1 MKEKKKKEFNQ
12 EELNEVISLSKKILK
27 VLYIVLIAGI
37 ICAGIMLATYIGIP
51 KFLVGILKVISP
63 LFIGFVIAW
72 LFNPLVKKLTSRGL
86 SRILSALLIYLVF
99 LIFVMIFIRVFIP
112 VLYSQINDLVAIIP
126 TFIQKGND
134 ILNELIMSFNTETID
149 ITTFK
154 DNIILNLENVVIG
167 YTTQLP
173 NVLLN
178 VIVNLFSGI
187 GTIIIGL
194 VVGLYMLFD
203 FDSMAKFFLNLI
215 PKKSRYEIEVLL
227 NTIGSEVRKS
237 VNGTLLVALMVFVTD
252 TVGFTIVGLEAPLLF
267 GLFCGLT
274 DLIPYIGPY
283 IGGAAATLMGF
294 SQGPVVGFS
303 VLIICVIVQLI
314 ESYILQPV
322 VMSRAVQLHPVTIII
337 GLLVFGHFFGI
348 IGMVLA
354 TPCLAILK
362 VIINFVEN
370 KYAKA

>member
-1 MKEKKKKEFNQ
+1 MKEKKKKDINN
-12 EELNEVISLSKKILK
+12 EELNDVISLSKKILN
-27 VLYIVLIAGI
+27 VLYIVLIVGI
-37 ICAGIMLATYIGIP
+37 ISVGVVVAAYLGIP
-51 KFLVGILKVISP
+51 KFLVGVLKVISP

-72 LFNPLVKKLTSRGL
+72 LFNPLVKQLTQKGL
-86 SRILSALLIYLVF
+86 SRILSALLVYLAF
-99 LIFVMIFIRVFIP
+99 LIFIMIFIRVFIP
-112 VLYSQINDLVAIIP
+112 VLYDQINDLVAIIP
-126 TFIQKGND
+126 TVLQKGND
-134 ILNELIMSFNTETID
+134 VLNELIMSFNTETID
-149 ITTFK
+149 LTSVK
-154 DNIILNLENVVIG
+154 DNILLNLENVVIG

-178 VIVNLFSGI
+178 IIVSLFSGI
-187 GTIIIGL
+187 GTIVISL

-215 PKKSRYEIEVLL
+215 PEKRRYETETLL

-252 TVGFTIVGLEAPLLF
+252 TIGFTIVGLEAPLLF

-294 SQGPVVGFS
+294 SQGPVIGLS

-314 ESYILQPV
+314 ESYVLQPV
-322 VMSRAVQLHPVTIII
+322 VMSKAVQLHPVTIII
-337 GLLVFGHFFGI
+337 GLLIFGHFFGI
-348 IGMVLA
+348 VGMIVA

-362 VIINFVEN
+362 VIVSFLKN